1 MPVPLL
7 FTDHMT
13 VTVWSSS
20 YSNILFTSF
29 HSAYNHTGRPIV
41 FTFLHSIVLLPP
53 PRAAVYKP
61 YLYFMKVGQHPLLM
75 RDWEAPGGP
84 NPILRKFTHGPHQLS
99 PDIQVLWLL
108 SPKYSFFKKKAFV
121 FTTAEEDAIYKELH
135 SPRTD
140 WTSTRTLV
148 KWPFNGARAD
158 ARRVSLKSWSICS
171 VTDVC

>member
-61 YLYFMKVGQHPLLM
+61 CLYFMKVGQHPLLM

-84 NPILRKFTHGPHQLS
+84 NPILRKIYTRTTSVEPWHPSPVASLSKIQLC
-99 PDIQVLWLL
+99 Q
-108 SPKYSFFKKKAFV
+108 KKKPLCSHQQRRMLFIKSYTV
-121 FTTAEEDAIYKELH
+121 PEQTGRPREL
-135 SPRTD
+135 
-140 WTSTRTLV
+140 
-148 KWPFNGARAD
+148 
-158 ARRVSLKSWSICS
+158 
-171 VTDVC
+171 